1 MTDQPEL
8 VTTSSRVVYENPWM
22 RLREDA
28 FVRPDGSE
36 GIYGVVDK
44 PDFAVIVPMDET
56 GFWLVEQYR
65 YPAGGRYWE
74 FPQGTVED
82 EPDVTPEEI
91 ARRELAEETGFRA
104 DRLRYLGWVHEAY
117 GMSGQRGHAF
127 VATGLTP
134 GEQDLGAEEAGL
146 VCAHVPYAE
155 FPKLVAEGRITD
167 ATTLATYAILLLE
180 RGATVTG
187 PVNGIDEVLATAR
200 ARLDRLTPEQARETA
215 ANGGVLVDI
224 RPAAQRAEEGEIPGA
239 LVVERNVLEWR
250 FDPRSDA
257 KLPITGYDLPVVVFC
272 SEGYTSSLAA
282 AALRELGL
290 HRATDVAGGF
300 QAWKSAGLPTT
311 EG

>member
-1 MTDQPEL
+1 M
-8 VTTSSRVVYENPWM
+8 
-22 RLREDA
+22 
-28 FVRPDGSE
+28 
-36 GIYGVVDK
+36 
-44 PDFAVIVPMDET
+44 
-56 GFWLVEQYR
+56 
-65 YPAGGRYWE
+65 
-74 FPQGTVED
+74 
-82 EPDVTPEEI
+82 
-91 ARRELAEETGFRA
+91 
-104 DRLRYLGWVHEAY
+104 
-117 GMSGQRGHAF
+117 
-127 VATGLTP
+127 
-134 GEQDLGAEEAGL
+134 
-146 VCAHVPYAE
+146 
-155 FPKLVAEGRITD
+155 
-167 ATTLATYAILLLE
+167 E

-224 RPAAQRAEEGEIPGA
+224 RPAAQRAEEGGIPGA

-257 KLPITGYDLPVVVFC
+257 RLPITGYDLPVVVFC

-311 EG
+311 AG